1 MLKGNNI
8 RNVSASLERCNITSQ
23 PTERPKFIALKLNIF
38 NGTDDIHGVQG
49 DNFTSISK
57 NETRIVSSDFPI
69 NVVASSNVRFRFRIH
84 VLFDFLGVNEL
95 PLLETHRGHSWT
107 VREPS
112 PRLPVLR
119 M

>member
-8 RNVSASLERCNITSQ
+8 RNVSASLEKCNITSQ
-23 PTERPKFIALKLNIF
+23 PTERPTFIALKLNIF

-69 NVVASSNVRFRFRIH
+69 NVVASSNVRFRFSIL
-84 VLFDFLGVNEL
+84 VLFDFLGFNEL
-95 PLLETHRGHSWT
+95 PLLETRRGHS
-107 VREPS
+107 
-112 PRLPVLR
+112 
-119 M
+119 